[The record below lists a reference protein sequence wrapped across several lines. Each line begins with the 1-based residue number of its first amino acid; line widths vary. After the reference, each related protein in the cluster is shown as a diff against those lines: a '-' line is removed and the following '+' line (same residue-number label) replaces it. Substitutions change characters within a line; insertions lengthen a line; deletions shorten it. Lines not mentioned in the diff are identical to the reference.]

1 MKKIDVRNAVG
12 QVICQDMTRIT
23 DGTTKD
29 VPFRKG
35 HIIREEDIPVL
46 LAMGKEHIF
55 VWELHEG
62 FLHEN
67 DAAMRLYKITANSGM
82 SASEVKEGKIELFA
96 EHDGLFL
103 SDTGRLRD
111 INSIDD
117 ICVAARHNHSAV
129 RKGDKLAGMRAIPLV
144 VNESHLIEAET
155 IAGGEPLFQLL
166 PYRLH
171 KAGVITT
178 GSEVLSGRI
187 TDSFTPVLV
196 RKLNEYG
203 IEMSEHLTV
212 GDKMEDILAAIV
224 KMRASDVQMILLTGG
239 MSVDPDDMTPGAVR
253 KSGAGIITYGAPVF
267 PGAMLLLG
275 YYPEGTPVLGLP
287 GCVMYAKATVFDL
300 ILPRVA
306 AGEAVS
312 KSDIVSLGD
321 GGLCLGCD
329 PCHYPI
335 CPFGR

>member
-1 MKKIDVRNAVG
+1 MKRIDVRDAVG

-23 DGTTKD
+23 DGIKKD

-35 HIIREEDIPVL
+35 HILKEEDIPVL
-46 LAMGKEHIF
+46 LAMGKEHIY
-55 VWELHEG
+55 VWELREG

-67 DAAMRLYKITANSGM
+67 DAAMRLSKITANDGM
-82 SASEVKEGKIELFA
+82 SSSNVKEGKIELFA

-103 SDTGRLRD
+103 SDTKRLLAV
-111 INSIDD
+111 NSVDD
-117 ICVAARHNHSAV
+117 ICIAARHSNSPV
-129 RKGDKLAGMRAIPLV
+129 KKGDKLAGMRVIPLV
-144 VNESHLIEAET
+144 VEETHLIEAES
-155 IAGGEPLFQLL
+155 IANGEPVFRLL
-166 PYRLH
+166 PYLLDR
-171 KAGVITT
+171 AGVITT
-178 GSEVLSGRI
+178 GSEILSGRV

-196 RKLNEYG
+196 RKLREYG
-203 IEMSEHLTV
+203 IEMTEHLTV
-212 GDKMEDILAAIV
+212 GDQIEDILNAIE

-239 MSVDPDDMTPGAVR
+239 MSVDPDDRTPGAV
-253 KSGAGIITYGAPVF
+253 KQSGARIVTYGAPVF

-300 ILPRVA
+300 VLPKVA
-306 AGEAVS
+306 AGVPVT

-329 PCHYPI
+329 PCHYPV